1 MSLISVIIP
10 TWNREAML
18 ENAIRSALK
27 QALPPI
33 EVLICDDGSTDNSR
47 EIVRLINDSRVRWI
61 EGEHSGNPAVPRNR
75 GIKESQGE
83 WIAFLDSDD
92 EWLPEKLEK
101 QLVHAN
107 KMGYDAVCSNAIRYV
122 LSQNY
127 SGTVL
132 ENFKLGESISFF
144 ELLKINY
151 IICSS
156 VLIKKNIVNKCKG
169 FSECEELIG
178 VEDYSLWLRAATF
191 TNFAYINEPLLI
203 YRDDPKFSIRGSIS
217 YSFHEQK
224 INVLKSLILWMYET
238 NYNKS
243 NKIYLDLTKRMFRHV
258 KKEKLKMR
266 IRQILSKIKGWVTN

>member
-1 MSLISVIIP
+1 MINISVIIP
-10 TWNREAML
+10 TWNRVETL

-27 QALPPI
+27 QTLPPI
-33 EVLICDDGSTDNSR
+33 EVLICDDGSTDNSLG
-47 EIVRLINDSRVRWI
+47 IVKSINDPRVRWI
-61 EGEHSGNPAVPRNR
+61 EGKHSGNPAVPRNR

-101 QLVHAN
+101 QLVHTN
-107 KMGYDAVCSNAIRYV
+107 KMGYDAVCSDAIRYV

-132 ENFKLGESISFF
+132 ENVKLGESISFI

-156 VLIKKNIVNKCKG
+156 VLIKKNIVSKCKG
-169 FSECEELIG
+169 FSECEKLIG

-191 TNFAYINEPLLI
+191 INFAYIKEPLLI

-224 INVLKSLILWMYET
+224 INLLKSLILWMHET

-243 NKIYLDLTKRMFRHV
+243 NKLYVDLTKRMFWHV

-266 IRQILSKIKGWVTN
+266 IKQILTKTKGWIPN